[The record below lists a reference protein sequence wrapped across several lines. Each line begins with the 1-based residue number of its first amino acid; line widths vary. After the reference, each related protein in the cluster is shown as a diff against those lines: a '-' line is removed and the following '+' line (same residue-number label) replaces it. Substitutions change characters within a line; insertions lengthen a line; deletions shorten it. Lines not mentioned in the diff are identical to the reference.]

1 MRAIRIHAFGGP
13 EVLRI
18 EELPDPEPGR
28 GEMLVRVLA
37 SSVNPVDYK
46 IRTGA
51 HAKPEQL
58 PIAMGRD
65 MAGFVERV
73 GPGAEGF
80 ATDDRVYAMLPME
93 RGGHADLVAV
103 PASACAVWP
112 GRLDPIGAAS
122 VPLAA
127 PTAWQGLFDQ
137 GQLGAGQHVLIHGAG
152 GGVGHL
158 AVQFARARGA
168 RVTVTAGGEDRDFL
182 TYLGADQV
190 VDHRTERFEEVVSEV
205 DLVLDLIGGETQD
218 RSFAVL
224 RRGGVLVSTLTPPS
238 PDKAAEHGV
247 RATDFMARPD
257 GAQLAEIAG
266 LIEAGEVTP
275 RVDRVFPFEQVA
287 DAQRFLEQEHV
298 RGKVVLQVAAE
309 L

>member
-1 MRAIRIHAFGGP
+1 MRLIRIHDFGGP
-13 EVLRI
+13 DVLRI
-18 EELPDPEPGR
+18 ETLPDPVPAE
-28 GEMLVRVLA
+28 GELLVRVLA

-46 IRTGA
+46 IRTGE
-51 HAKPEQL
+51 HAEAEQL

-65 MAGFVERV
+65 AAGFVERL

-80 ATDDRVYAMLPME
+80 AADDRIYAMLPMD

-103 PASACAVWP
+103 PASACAIWP
-112 GRLDPIGAAS
+112 GRLDPIAAAS

-127 PTAWQGLFDQ
+127 LTAWQGLFDQ
-137 GQLGAGQHVLIHGAG
+137 GQLQAGQHVLIHGAA

-182 TYLGADQV
+182 IGIGADRV
-190 VDHRTERFEEVVSEV
+190 VDYRTERFEDAVSEV
-205 DLVLDLIGGETQD
+205 DLVLDLIAGETQD

-224 RRGGVLVSTLTPPS
+224 RRGGTLVSTLTPPS
-238 PDKAAEHGV
+238 PDQAAEHGV
-247 RATDFMARPD
+247 RATNFMAHPD
-257 GAQLAEIAG
+257 GGQLAEIAS

-275 RVDRVFPFEQVA
+275 HVDRVFPFQQIA
-287 DAQRFLEQEHV
+287 DAQRFLEQDHV